1 MEVEEENQG
10 DQEERKAG
18 GEEKVLS
25 QSGDLIALVFKMI
38 VTTVTHFVIATV
50 TWTLGHSRATVTQ
63 GMEVTTATVTQH
75 IKVTVA
81 TATQGLEVTAT

>member
-38 VTTVTHFVIATV
+38 VTTVTHFAIATV
-50 TWTLGHSRATVTQ
+50 TQALGHSRVTVIQ
-63 GMEVTTATVTQH
+63 HMEVTE
-75 IKVTVA
+75 A